1 MLLSSAKSEE
11 VINYFDKYF
20 SPNEVKTMIISGSL
34 LLALKWFIK
43 AKYSCE
49 AKYANGTF
57 SFSCHPN

>member
-1 MLLSSAKSEE
+1 MLLNSPKSEE

-34 LLALKWFIK
+34 LLALKWLIE

-49 AKYANGTF
+49 VSYDNGTL